1 MVMDI
6 MLEDEEAALTRVLT
20 ISVNGGVHIIH
31 RVVDQLGVIVP
42 IVNGVDVEIDVVV
55 AHLIELLSAS
65 IVTGYVWWSY
75 VGWDDTKDI
84 ADCHFVPVYLSV
96 EFFFIYPTE
105 VRMPPGVTG
114 NLMA

>member
-20 ISVNGGVHIIH
+20 ISGDGGVDIIH

-55 AHLIELLSAS
+55 AHRIELLSAS
-65 IVTGYVWWSY
+65 IVTGYIWRSY
-75 VGWDDTKDI
+75 VGWDDAKDI

-96 EFFFIYPTE
+96 EFFFAYPTE
-105 VRMPPGVTG
+105 VRVAPGVTG